1 MGGRAVPP
9 SRLPGPADRLHRY
22 RGRDWVCQSVTDFVF
37 SCGRLLL
44 RPAVGGRRPLRGRG
58 WVHATP
64 AFFRELLGLGREL
77 PGLEVVPLGGEALV
91 PIGRVTAGSTVCV
104 LDRGGR
110 PSPVGVHGELWIG
123 GEGVAR
129 GYLGRA
135 ALTAEHFRPDE
146 DGGRVYRTG
155 DLTPSRECPGRNFRR
170 QCTVKSANPLA
181 DRAGWNKMT
190 VAGVMAGVIAD
201 DEPDETRIQCPRAG
215 GGPHQGADRPRSGN

>member
-1 MGGRAVPP
+1 
-9 SRLPGPADRLHRY
+9 
-22 RGRDWVCQSVTDFVF
+22 VCQSVTDFVF

-155 DLTPSRECPGRNFRR
+155 DLTPS
-170 QCTVKSANPLA
+170 
-181 DRAGWNKMT
+181 
-190 VAGVMAGVIAD
+190 
-201 DEPDETRIQCPRAG
+201 PRAPTDTIPER
-215 GGPHQGADRPRSGN
+215 PHHLESARVGISGDNAR